1 MLCVGQTIVTISTS
15 VQAVLVYAVGWPA
28 LDSRLLLGLAMLLC
42 PLLVSA
48 RRGRQRSSRLSA
60 ASVEAAPVA
69 RLVLGQARFTTRRP
83 GAGPCGMS
91 QPSAVTVDFASGK
104 VFVADTAN
112 HRVLRF
118 TSINALQ
125 NGAAAEGVL
134 GQLDFHSATPGTSQ
148 RAMRAPHALALD
160 REGRLWVADTDN
172 HRILRFDNAS
182 AKEVGAPA
190 DGLLGQDDFNQLCT
204 DADAAHL
211 HSPLGLAVDLEGRL
225 WVADTG
231 HGQVLRFDAAAD
243 KAAGSAADGVLGLP
257 HWFHP
262 QGAHFAAPCEVATDH
277 EGRLWVADRG
287 SHHILRFDR
296 AAHKASYAP
305 ADGVLSLP
313 DVSGSETANQK
324 PGAKRYGV
332 ATDGSGTLW
341 VADSYNNWVVWFH
354 KAARQG
360 DDATADGLLGQG
372 SFTSRTPG
380 TTASALNQPC
390 GVWYDAPTDS
400 LWIADR
406 SNHRIVCFGQ
416 TVPPANLLPDSAEP
430 YTPSSLDEHRLHT
443 GK

>member
-1 MLCVGQTIVTISTS
+1 M
-15 VQAVLVYAVGWPA
+15 YAAGWPA

-48 RRGRQRSSRLSA
+48 RRGRQRSSQLSA
-60 ASVEAAPVA
+60 ASAEAAPAA

-83 GAGPCGMS
+83 GVGPCGMNR
-91 QPSAVTVDFASGK
+91 PSAVAVDFASGK

-118 TSINALQ
+118 ASINALQ

-182 AKEVGAPA
+182 SKEVGAPA
-190 DGLLGQDDFNQLCT
+190 DGLLGQDDFSQLRT

-211 HSPLGLAVDLEGRL
+211 HTPLGLAVDLAGRL
-225 WVADTG
+225 WVADAG
-231 HGQVLRFDAAAD
+231 HGQVLRFDTAAG

-262 QGAHFAAPCEVATDH
+262 QGAYFAAPCEVAVDH
-277 EGRLWVADRG
+277 EGRLWVADRD
-287 SHHILRFDR
+287 SHRILRFDH

-313 DVSGSETANQK
+313 DVPGRETADQK

-354 KAARQG
+354 NAARQG
-360 DDATADGLLGQG
+360 GDAAADGLLGQG
-372 SFTSRTPG
+372 SFTTRTPG
-380 TTASALNQPC
+380 TSASTLNRPC

-416 TVPPANLLPDSAEP
+416 TVPPANLLPDLAEP
-430 YTPSSLDEHRLHT
+430 YTLSSLAEHTLYT